1 MALIPFRRSRARQFE
16 EYVRPWLGGMYRFA
30 YRLTG
35 QREDAED
42 LVQDVLTKL
51 FPRAEELYAVEQP
64 GAWLNRVLYRHFI
77 DLTRKRGRQADRPA
91 SAIMSDEVSRDFL
104 DSLVDSGA
112 DPEDQL
118 GKAQLQQAV
127 AAALDRL
134 SPDQRTL
141 LLLHE
146 VDGWRQEDI
155 AAVLGVAEG
164 TVKSRLHRCR
174 ASLRNT
180 MAMEL
185 EPFVRGRRVGK

>member
-16 EYVRPWLGGMYRFA
+16 DCVRPWLGGMYRFA

-64 GAWLNRVLYRHFI
+64 GPWLNRVLYRHFI

-91 SAIMSDEVSRDFL
+91 SAIMSDEASRDFL
-104 DSLVDSGA
+104 DSLVDGSA
-112 DPEDQL
+112 DPEGQV
-118 GKAQLQQAV
+118 GQAQLQQAV
-127 AAALDRL
+127 ATALDSL

-155 AAVLGVAEG
+155 AEVLGIAEG

-174 ASLRNT
+174 ASLRKT

-185 EPFVRGRRVGK
+185 EPFVRGRRVGE

>member
-16 EYVRPWLGGMYRFA
+16 DCVRPHLVGMYRFA

-51 FPRAEELYAVEQP
+51 FPRAEELFAVDRP
-64 GAWLNRVLYRHFI
+64 GAWLNRVLYRRFI
-77 DLTRKRGRQADRPA
+77 DLTRKQGRQADRPA
-91 SAIMSDEVSRDFL
+91 SGFMSDEASHDFL
-104 DSLVDSGA
+104 DSLVDAGTEP
-112 DPEDQL
+112 DRLL
-118 GKAQLQQAV
+118 GQGQFQNSV
-127 AAALDRL
+127 SAALDSL

-141 LLLHE
+141 LLLHD

-155 AAVLGVAEG
+155 AQVLDIAVG

-174 ASLRNT
+174 TSLRNNLG
-180 MAMEL
+180 AEL
-185 EPFVRGRRVGK
+185 EPFLPGARVKD